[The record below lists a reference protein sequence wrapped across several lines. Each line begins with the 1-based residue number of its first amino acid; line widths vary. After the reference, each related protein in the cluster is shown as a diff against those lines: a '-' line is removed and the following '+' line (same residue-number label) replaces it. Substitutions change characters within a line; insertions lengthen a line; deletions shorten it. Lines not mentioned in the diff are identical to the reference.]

1 MSDFRQK
8 RKNGNWFHSPIF
20 QGVVLSVAVL
30 VFFGAYDRFLV
41 DKEISEK
48 ENNLEEEI
56 NTLEERKK
64 TLEKE
69 VDYLSSDR
77 GVEAEIRRQFDVA
90 REGEQVVIII
100 KDEDKENSTTET
112 VELEPETKP
121 WYKFW

>member
-48 ENNLEEEI
+48 ENDLASTI
-56 NTLEERKK
+56 TALEERKES
-64 TLEKE
+64 LEKE
-69 VDYLSSDR
+69 VNYLSSDR

-100 KDEDKENSTTET
+100 KDEDQESSTTE
-112 VELEPETKP
+112 VAEPESEATP

>member
-1 MSDFRQK
+1 M
-8 RKNGNWFHSPIF
+8 
-20 QGVVLSVAVL
+20 SVAVL